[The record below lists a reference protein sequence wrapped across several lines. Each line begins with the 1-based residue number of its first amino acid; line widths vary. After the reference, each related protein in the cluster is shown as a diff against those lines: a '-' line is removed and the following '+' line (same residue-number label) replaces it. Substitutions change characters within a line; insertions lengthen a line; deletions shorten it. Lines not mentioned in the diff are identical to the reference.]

1 MAVQRGQRG
10 RSGPRREHLSQA
22 LDEVSPDQ
30 QQEINKKDCATE
42 QLISDNLVKCVCGK
56 NEVKMANS
64 D

>member
-1 MAVQRGQRG
+1 VNNGLFGQHQVFV
-10 RSGPRREHLSQA
+10 HLSQA